1 MNISNHCNLKT
12 DLMKSL
18 VFSKLFLLIA
28 LFITGFSQIN
38 VCANDRADAYNNAN
52 SNVHANNNVD
62 TNSNVN
68 INYNVHANYKHDS
81 NSYTQTNEKKYKEQ
95 LDALDREIVIRSS
108 YENIKRSHIHR
119 LQKQLLSTHQEDST
133 YYRIH
138 SDLFKLYRSYK
149 SDSAYYFA
157 NKMLEYAQKLN
168 QKDWIVDSKISLA
181 FSCMSA
187 GLFKEANELSESI
200 EIESLSKAALTKLY
214 LFRFTLNIDMANYSG
229 TEPFQS
235 RYKQQALLYYQRL
248 KTLNP
253 PKCNELLIANIQ
265 WYQLNGQFQQA
276 THLAQKTLREERLD
290 ERTHAII
297 SSILGFCLLME
308 HQDEQAIVYLASAA
322 ISDLKSATKE
332 TSAIRQLAE
341 LLYLKKDLTRAYT
354 YSRLALSDANFYN
367 SRFRKIEIGHIL
379 PIIETERFN
388 IIKQQKNELILFT
401 VVSSMLGLMF
411 MVATVIILRQKKKLK
426 ADQAIISKQN
436 SELLASNRK
445 IKDSDRIKDEYIGY
459 FFTTNAK
466 HLEKLE
472 EFQRL
477 VIKHIKNRKF
487 EELIQLADSE
497 ELEKERKDLFSLFD
511 QIFLRLFPNFIA
523 HYNTLFLEKDQIHL
537 PGDQTLLPPEVRIF
551 ALIRLGITGNESIA
565 KFLHLSVS
573 TVKNYKTKVKN
584 KSIVSNELFEENIM
598 GIEGE

>member
-1 MNISNHCNLKT
+1 MA
-12 DLMKSL
+12 
-18 VFSKLFLLIA
+18 VFMALFL
-28 LFITGFSQIN
+28 QVN
-38 VCANDRADAYNNAN
+38 VYASVNAYACNN
-52 SNVHANNNVD
+52 
-62 TNSNVN
+62 TNGSVN
-68 INYNVHANYKHDS
+68 ASVKVG
-81 NSYTQTNEKKYKEQ
+81 TQTLDNGKGYKEQ
-95 LDALDREIVIRSS
+95 LDALDQQIAIRSS
-108 YENIKRSHIHR
+108 YENQKRSQIYR
-119 LQKQLLSTHQEDST
+119 LRQQILSDHQEDSI
-133 YYRIH
+133 YYQDY
-138 SDLFKLYRSYK
+138 SELFQLYRSYK
-149 SDSAYYFA
+149 SDSAHYFA
-157 NKMLEYAQKLN
+157 GKMLEHAQKLN
-168 QKDWIVDSKISLA
+168 RKDWIVDSKIALA

-187 GLFKEANELSESI
+187 GLFKEANELSESM
-200 EIESLSKAALTKLY
+200 EVTENLSKAALIKLY

-235 RYKQQALLYYQRL
+235 RYRQQALLYYKRL
-248 KTLNP
+248 MTLNP
-253 PKCNELLIANIQ
+253 PKCNELLIADIQ
-265 WYQLNGQFQQA
+265 WFQLNGQFQEA
-276 THLAQKTLREERLD
+276 IHLAKKTLREEQLD
-290 ERTHAII
+290 ERAHAII

-322 ISDLKSATKE
+322 MSDLKSATKE

-341 LLYLKKDLTRAYT
+341 LLYQKNDLTRAYT

-379 PIIETERFN
+379 PIIEKERFDL
-388 IIKQQKNELILFT
+388 IKQQKNKLILFT
-401 VVSSMLGLMF
+401 VVSSILGLMF
-411 MVATVIILRQKKKLK
+411 MVATIIILRQKKKLK

-436 SELLASNRK
+436 RELLESNRK

-497 ELEKERKDLFSLFD
+497 ELEKERKDLFALFD
-511 QIFLRLFPNFIA
+511 QIFLRLFPNFITN
-523 HYNTLFLEKDQIHL
+523 YNALFPEPDHIHL
-537 PGDQTLLPPEVRIF
+537 VGDQPLLPPEVRIF

-584 KSIVSNELFEENIM
+584 KSIVSNELFEEKIM
-598 GIEGE
+598 EIEGE